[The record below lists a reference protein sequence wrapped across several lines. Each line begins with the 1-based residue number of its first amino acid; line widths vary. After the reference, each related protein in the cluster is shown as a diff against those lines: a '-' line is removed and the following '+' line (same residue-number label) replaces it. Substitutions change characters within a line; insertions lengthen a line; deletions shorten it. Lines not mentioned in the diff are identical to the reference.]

1 MSTLT
6 DVFECSTD
14 AMFGIDTAGSIR
26 YANSAFER
34 LLGHARH
41 QLRGKWCARV
51 LCGSDMHGRPF
62 CGRNCPVP
70 KTAAA
75 QPAIDDFDLMVRHAD
90 GGHLLVNIGASYI
103 PPELREQAGE
113 VAVLFGLR
121 QVHPQ
126 RLLRR
131 MATAPRETADRS
143 AAGRRYR
150 LTSREREVLRL
161 AASGMKT
168 GQIAG
173 RLSVS
178 TQTVRTHFKNI
189 YPKLGVNS
197 RIEAVIYA
205 MRHDIH

>member
-1 MSTLT
+1 
-6 DVFECSTD
+6 
-14 AMFGIDTAGSIR
+14 
-26 YANSAFER
+26 
-34 LLGHARH
+34 
-41 QLRGKWCARV
+41 
-51 LCGSDMHGRPF
+51 MHGRPF

-103 PPELREQAGE
+103 PPELRAQAGE

-131 MATAPRETADRS
+131 MATAPRETGMAADRS

-150 LTSREREVLRL
+150 LTSREQEVLRL

-205 MRHDIH
+205 IRHDIH